1 MKKVKRT
8 SKVKRLRASTIL
20 RLKKNAKK
28 RKYSKKYLL
37 LRNSVLLRD
46 HYQCQMCQATGVKL
60 EVHHVIKWSS
70 QKIVRQNKRNLIS
83 LCKDCHRSIRNKEE
97 RYVGI
102 FKRKI
107 ARNTLRAQKEKLT
120 YEEIVRRRKEQDGL
134 TGKEIAYQK
143 KDLSELERKK
153 KGEHYLRTTW
163 RSMKNRTSNPN
174 STSYKRY
181 GGRGIRMCNEWHAH
195 FSKFKSYVLEN
206 LGERPEG
213 CSIDR
218 IDNDGNYEPG
228 NIRWASPTTQRQN
241 NSAVVFDQA
250 MAEVAFILYHKYRKK
265 QIEIVR
271 FFKLNNPTAVRNIIW
286 ANAWVNV
293 THKYKSIVKNKAII
307 ENIEEW
313 KKKNEQKDSSY

>member
-1 MKKVKRT
+1 
-8 SKVKRLRASTIL
+8 
-20 RLKKNAKK
+20 
-28 RKYSKKYLL
+28 
-37 LRNSVLLRD
+37 
-46 HYQCQMCQATGVKL
+46 MCQATGIKL

-107 ARNTLRAQKEKLT
+107 AKNTLRFQKERLT
-120 YEEIVRRRKEQDGL
+120 YEEIIRRRKEQEGL
-134 TGKEIAYQK
+134 TGKEIAYKK
-143 KDLSELERKK
+143 KDLDELAKK
-153 KGEHYLRTTW
+153 KKSEHYLRTTW
-163 RSMKNRTSNPN
+163 RSMKNRTSNPK

-181 GGRGIRMCNEWHAH
+181 GARGIKMCQEWHDD
-195 FSKFKSYVLEN
+195 FSKFKAYVIEN
-206 LGERPEG
+206 IGERPDG

-228 NIRWASPTTQRQN
+228 NIRWANATIQRQN
-241 NSAVVFDQA
+241 NSTAIFDQA
-250 MAEVAFILYHKYRKK
+250 MAEVAFILYHKYNKK

-293 THKYKSIVKNKAII
+293 TYKYQSLVKNKTII
-307 ENIEEW
+307 DNIEEW
-313 KKKNEQKDSSY
+313 KKRNGKKSSSNNRN